1 MPSPKTIGL
10 LIAAVCSA
18 VALGSGY
25 AMARRVG
32 NYNLRNPPQL
42 FDCRQIEDRD
52 FAFAGRPVRLED
64 AADEHGRSAV
74 RLTYGDRSVTFAVH
88 PPVIKNFGDL
98 GPYADWLAVV
108 ELSPLELG
116 RIVTDE
122 HGVAPRR
129 LAVIN
134 RNTAGFD
141 PDTWGSVRVKDWL
154 FDIYEL
160 TPAGDIDRSTHQ
172 FQTRNRVSGA
182 METPAEVEARR
193 ELEKAGRAPPPP
205 DQAITDV
212 RPIAERSW
220 QWQAAL
226 FAVPRGQVSR
236 YRFRTD
242 AVAGNLT
249 TEGMGWTLPLTGF
262 SMMGALVGMGVFLS
276 GFVARRTV

>member
-1 MPSPKTIGL
+1 MPSAKTIGL
-10 LIAAVCSA
+10 LIAAACAA

-25 AMARRVG
+25 AMARRVS

-42 FDCRQIEDRD
+42 FDCRQIEDRA
-52 FAFAGRPVRLED
+52 FTFAGRAVTLAD
-64 AADEHGRSAV
+64 TTDEHNRSAV
-74 RLTYGDRSVTFAVH
+74 RLGFGDRSVTFPVH
-88 PPVIKNFGDL
+88 PPVIENFDDL

-108 ELSPLELG
+108 ELSPLERG

-134 RNTAGFD
+134 RTTAGFD

-160 TPAGDIDRSTHQ
+160 TPDGDIQKSTHQ
-172 FQTRNRVSGA
+172 FQTKNRRTGA

-193 ELEKAGRAPPPP
+193 ELEKTGSTPPPP
-205 DQAITDV
+205 DQPLTDV

-242 AVAGNLT
+242 AVAGNLS

-262 SMMGALVGMGVFLS
+262 SMMGVLVGLGVFLS